1 MRESGERAAVH
12 VTGPDHRDEQCDGC
26 GQGLLGADLPGR
38 PERRRD
44 AGDALEVV
52 ELDHLSGVHLGAMQA
67 DAAWTPPRGVRRTTT
82 STGSTDVANG
92 ASNHVAAVRPPAPR
106 PGA

>member
-1 MRESGERAAVH
+1 VPISQAVRSGVVTRAAPSKSSNSI
-12 VTGPDHRDEQCDGC
+12 T
-26 GQGLLGADLPGR
+26 
-38 PERRRD
+38 
-44 AGDALEVV
+44 V
-52 ELDHLSGVHLGAMQA
+52 ELDHFSGVHLGAMQA